1 MKMKTIYQKLWDAI
15 KAVLKGKFITLNSY
29 ISKEGSCINSSAL
42 TLKTEKKEQS
52 KQKVSTRKKNNK
64 DQCRNQ

>member
-29 ISKEGSCINSSAL
+29 ISKEGSCINNLSSYL
-42 TLKTEKKEQS
+42 NNRKKE
-52 KQKVSTRKKNNK
+52 K
-64 DQCRNQ
+64 DIKTVIITVFHV

>member
-1 MKMKTIYQKLWDAI
+1 MKTIYQKLWDAI

>member
-1 MKMKTIYQKLWDAI
+1 MPRR
-15 KAVLKGKFITLNSY
+15 VLMQQNAY